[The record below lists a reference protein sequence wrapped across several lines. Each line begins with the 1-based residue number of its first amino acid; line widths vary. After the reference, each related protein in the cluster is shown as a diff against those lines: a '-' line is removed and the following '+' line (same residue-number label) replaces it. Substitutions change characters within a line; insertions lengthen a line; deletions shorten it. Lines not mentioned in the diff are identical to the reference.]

1 MTTETILEN
10 LSNLKSR
17 LSNPK
22 DLMTIR
28 EVENLLSK
36 KLSNKRNQ
44 GVYCITLDKH
54 YSTIK
59 DAEADTGVGR
69 TNISTCCSGKTHYA
83 GVIYGK
89 KLVWKYEDEENV

>member
-22 DLMTIR
+22 DLMTIG

-54 YSTIK
+54 YSSL
-59 DAEADTGVGR
+59 AEAERETGVKHS
-69 TNISTCCSGKTHYA
+69 NISACCNGKLGFA
-83 GVIYGK
+83 GFAYGV
-89 KLVWKYEDEENV
+89 KLVWKYESE